1 MTKKEILAMKPGID
15 LNILVAERILGHA
28 VKQDEIMGY
37 MERITMPKTQNGTSC
52 ASCATCG
59 GSAVEGDSIWGLV
72 EKYSEDISAAKVVI
86 KKMLEIGY
94 KDANSWADFGDG
106 KYTEAEA
113 ICKAALVAV
122 L

>member
-1 MTKKEILAMKPGID
+1 MTKKEILAMKPGIE
-15 LNILVAERILGHA
+15 LNMAVAERILGHS

-37 MERITMPKTQNGTSC
+37 MERITLPKTVESNCGC
-52 ASCATCG
+52 ASCG
-59 GSAVEGDSIWGLV
+59 GGAQEGDSIWGSV
-72 EKYSEDISAAKVVI
+72 EKYSEDISAAKFVI

-113 ICKAALVAV
+113 ICKAALIAV

>member
-1 MTKKEILAMKPGID
+1 MTKKEILAMKPGME
-15 LNILVAERILGHA
+15 LNMLVAERILGHS

-37 MERITMPKTQNGTSC
+37 MERITMPRTQTNTSC
-52 ASCATCG
+52 ASCSG
-59 GSAVEGDSIWGLV
+59 GAVEGDSIWGSV

-94 KDANSWADFGDG
+94 KDAKSWADFGDG

-113 ICKAALVAV
+113 ICKAALIAV